1 MRVLFTA
8 IPEKSI
14 FLSMVPLAWA
24 LRTAGHEVRFASQPS
39 FADTITQAGL
49 TAVPVGRDVDLWR
62 IARLTPET
70 LEEIRAGL
78 PEPWDIAANPT
89 DTTWE
94 DEVCKHVEIVDE
106 AHRPDNFPMIAGLV
120 DFARQWQPDLI
131 LWEPLTYAG
140 AIAAKACGA
149 AHARL
154 MWSIDVFGVTRD
166 LFLRLNSEQPADSRE
181 DPLADW
187 LGSYGRKYGFDY
199 TEDMATGHFTID
211 QLPDSLRMEADLHYL
226 PMRYVP
232 YGGPAV
238 VPSWLRTPPERP
250 RVALTLGITATG
262 EFAGYIANVQDIL
275 DSLADLDIEIVATI
289 AEAEQRKLTRVP
301 ANTRVVSYVPL
312 HALVPTCSAVINHTG
327 PGTFLTTA
335 LHGVPQLNVPWDFD
349 EPELARRAA
358 QQGATIDIR
367 ADRATGPAV
376 REALQRLLTEPTFTN
391 RARSLRDEIHAL
403 PSPNQ
408 LVPQLEE
415 LTAKYRTT
423 GGEEKTRCAS

>member
-1 MRVLFTA
+1 MRVLFT
-8 IPEKSI
+8 INPDKSI

-24 LRTAGHEVRFASQPS
+24 LRTAGHEVRFASQPG

-49 TAVPVGRDVDLWR
+49 TAVPVGRDGDFFR
-62 IARLTPET
+62 ILEKAAGVTPEM
-70 LEEIRAGL
+70 LEETRVGL
-78 PEPWDIAANPT
+78 PTPYDAAVREPADL
-89 DTTWE
+89 TWE
-94 DEVCKHVEIVDE
+94 AMKAGYGHRV
-106 AHRPDNFPMIAGLV
+106 AHWHRLDGFPMIAGLV
-120 DFARQWQPDLI
+120 DFARQWQPDLM

-154 MWSIDVFGVTRD
+154 MWSIDVFGVARD
-166 LFLRLNSEQPADSRE
+166 RYLRLKDQQPAGERE

-199 TEDMATGHFTID
+199 TEDMVTGQFTID

-226 PMRYVP
+226 PMRYVA

-238 VPSWLRTPPERP
+238 VPRWLWEKPQRP
-250 RVALTLGITATG
+250 RVALTLGITATNQ
-262 EFAGYIANVQDIL
+262 FAGYIVNVQDIL

-289 AEAEQRKLTRVP
+289 AEAEQHRLTRVP
-301 ANTRVVSYVPL
+301 ANTRMVSYVPL
-312 HALVPTCSAVINHTG
+312 HALVPTCSVVINHTG

-335 LHGVPQLNVPWDFD
+335 LHGVPQLNMPWDFD

-415 LTAKYRTT
+415 LTAKYR
-423 GGEEKTRCAS
+423 GEG